1 MKQLKMCRP
10 SGPVAPCALPEG
22 YTYAPYTGAA
32 EEISDWLAICANGL
46 LPDQALS
53 WFESSILKY
62 PDLNPTRDLFFV
74 VDPAGHRVATSAA
87 VSHKNGEG
95 YIHMVGSLPCCR
107 GRGIGRAML
116 AKTLTELEARGCAY
130 TTLTTDDH
138 RLPAIRIYLDAG
150 FRPVLW
156 QDPESDM
163 SARWDAVLATL
174 GYEPVEYLTEV

>member
-46 LPDQALS
+46 LPDQAPS

-116 AKTLTELEARGCAY
+116 AKA
-130 TTLTTDDH
+130 
-138 RLPAIRIYLDAG
+138 LPLADKIY
-150 FRPVLW
+150 
-156 QDPESDM
+156 ET
-163 SARWDAVLATL
+163 VLAAM
-174 GYEPVEYLTEV
+174 